1 MILTKICIYSVF
13 FFFFQSAQF
22 YKVTTEQYQKA
33 ADEVSARFKWVPSPV
48 FSWLLDEF
56 LPHYNAQ

>member
-1 MILTKICIYSVF
+1 MILTEICIYSD
-13 FFFFQSAQF
+13 FFFQSAQF

-48 FSWLLDEF
+48 FFSWQLAEF
-56 LPHYNAQ
+56 LPH